1 VILVDTSISVDHLH
15 QADSALL
22 DLFSAVSATDDE
34 VLTFIEQSDLF
45 GRGLNLVDVHLLAA
59 VVLTPEALLWT
70 RDKRLQAAATELS
83 LSYL

>member
-1 VILVDTSISVDHLH
+1 L
-15 QADSALL
+15 
-22 DLFSAVSATDDE
+22 
-34 VLTFIEQSDLF
+34 

-59 VVLTPEALLWT
+59 VLLTREALLWT